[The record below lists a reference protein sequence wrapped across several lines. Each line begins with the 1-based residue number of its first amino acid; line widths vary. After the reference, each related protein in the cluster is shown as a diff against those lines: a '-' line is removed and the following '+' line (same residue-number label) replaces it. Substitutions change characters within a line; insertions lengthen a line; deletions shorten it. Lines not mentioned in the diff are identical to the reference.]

1 MSPDAYRAVAWT
13 PAKKRYDVVLGA
25 SMLAYVVVHAG
36 ASLARHPNLPAET
49 LIMRTSGSLAFVM
62 MTAALLAG
70 PLSRLSPRFLPVLRN
85 RRHLGVATFLAALV
99 HGGVAFFQFH
109 FLGVLNPAAS
119 LLLDGG
125 ALGAGSDGI
134 PFQILGAFAL
144 LVLFLM
150 AATSHDFWLASLT
163 PRAWKALHMLAYPAY
178 AALLGHVALGALQ
191 QEARDYAWVMVAA
204 VAAAVFAA
212 HAASAWTGRTG
223 DRARAG
229 PDGQGFVRAA
239 RTADLRQGRGRVVDL
254 GASRVA
260 VFLHESSIVCVS
272 NVCSH
277 QMGPLGEG
285 KIVDGYVTCPW
296 HGFQFDPA
304 TGRAPAPFD
313 DCIETHD
320 TAVRDGWVWIRTC
333 PNAAGAVA
341 RSARIETGV
350 DHREA
355 PSPRHTSGST
365 ALGPRIETG
374 IDRQKARGR
383 SARPLAATALVA
395 AVAVGVA
402 GGLGHRALEGG
413 FFEFGVVRSA
423 TGMLVADPYPALLV
437 PRGPVWSRY
446 LLAGQGKH
454 GADDLVADHVGSWAT
469 ISGSLVYRD
478 GHAMVEVRTVA
489 PVAAPPASP
498 QAVAEDLGRHVA
510 EGEIVGAKCYMGVMN
525 PSHGVV
531 HRACAALC
539 IRGGIPPLL
548 RVEHADGTSQG
559 LVLADA
565 DGRPL
570 NGRLGGRAGTLVRVV
585 GRLVRVDATLYLYA
599 DPADITQIG

>member
-1 MSPDAYRAVAWT
+1 MSPHAYRAVAWT
-13 PAKKRYDVVLGA
+13 PEKKRYDMVLGG
-25 SMLAYVVVHAG
+25 SMLAYVAVHVG
-36 ASLARHPNLPAET
+36 ASLARHPGLAAET
-49 LIMRTSGSLAFVM
+49 LVMRTSGSLAFVM

-99 HGGVAFFQFH
+99 HGGVALFQFH

-125 ALGAGSDGI
+125 AQSDGF
-134 PFQILGAFAL
+134 PFQVLGAFAL

-150 AATSHDFWLASLT
+150 AATSHDFWLANLT

-191 QEARDYAWVMVAA
+191 QEARDYAWTMTAA
-204 VAAAVFAA
+204 AAAAVFVA
-212 HAASAWTGRTG
+212 HAASAWAGRRG

-229 PDGQGFVRAA
+229 PDGQGFVRAV
-239 RTADLRQGRGRVVDL
+239 RIADLRQGRGRVVDL

-272 NVCSH
+272 NACSH

-285 KIVDGYVTCPW
+285 EIVDGYVTCPW

-304 TGRAPAPFD
+304 TGRAPAPFE

-320 TAVRDGWVWIRTC
+320 TAVRDGWVWIRAC
-333 PNAAGAVA
+333 PNAIGAAA

-350 DHREA
+350 DRREA
-355 PSPRHTSGST
+355 PSPRRTPAPT
-365 ALGPRIETG
+365 ALGPRM
-374 IDRQKARGR
+374 DRRKARGR
-383 SARPLAATALVA
+383 RSAPPLAAAALVA
-395 AVAVGVA
+395 AVAAGVA
-402 GGLGHRALEGG
+402 GGLGHRALSGG

-446 LLAGQGKH
+446 LLVGQGKH
-454 GADDLVADHVGSWAT
+454 GADGLVAAHIGSWAT
-469 ISGSLVYRD
+469 ISGALAYRD
-478 GHAMVEVRTVA
+478 GHAMVEVRTIV

-498 QAVAEDLGRHVA
+498 QTVAEDLGRYVV
-510 EGEIVGAKCYMGVMN
+510 EGEIVGAKCHMGVMN
-525 PSHGVV
+525 PSHGIV

-548 RVEHADGTSQG
+548 RVERADGQSQG

-565 DGRPL
+565 EGRPL
-570 NGRLGGRAGTLVRVV
+570 NGRLAARAATLVRVV
-585 GRLVRVDATLYLYA
+585 GRLVRVDAQLYLYA
-599 DPADITQIG
+599 DPADITHIG